1 MRIVYVLSALLVAL
15 GISGAG
21 WFVGDNITKSRTLRD
36 VTVKGLSE
44 RSVKADLGFWPI
56 RFVTTG
62 ATLQEARAQLATSEA
77 AVRNFLKARGFADD
91 DIAVQNIMVED
102 RAAGYNA
109 GSTPDEFRFALT
121 EDMLVTTNKVDE
133 LSAATKAISD
143 LLAAGVVFSSDSYS
157 AGASFVF
164 TGIADLKNDMLKEAT
179 QRAKESAQQLAA
191 ETGAKLGA
199 IETVNQ
205 GVFEINPAV
214 EIPNDRPDKQIDKK
228 VRVVTT
234 ISYFLVE

>member
-1 MRIVYVLSALLVAL
+1 MRIVYLLSALLVAL
-15 GISGAG
+15 GIAGAG

-77 AVRNFLKARGFADD
+77 AVRSFLKAKGFTDD

-109 GSTPDEFRFALT
+109 GSTPDEFRL
-121 EDMLVTTNKVDE
+121 
-133 LSAATKAISD
+133 
-143 LLAAGVVFSSDSYS
+143 
-157 AGASFVF
+157 
-164 TGIADLKNDMLKEAT
+164 
-179 QRAKESAQQLAA
+179 
-191 ETGAKLGA
+191 
-199 IETVNQ
+199 
-205 GVFEINPAV
+205 P
-214 EIPNDRPDKQIDKK
+214 
-228 VRVVTT
+228 
-234 ISYFLVE
+234 